1 MIRLFKNCA
10 VVVGS
15 GIAAILFGYPL
26 AVMAQHGFDT
36 TTWPRTVIGL
46 DQWFTFIGS
55 LSVLNIV
62 GPYWHMLRNESADF
76 AGGGR
81 VVLGLVAAPFVVS
94 AMLLIKVRD
103 LGTKRDPKGIHG
115 AARWANSSEIKQM
128 NTGLEL
134 GVDKVSGRAVRVSI
148 EGNLLTIAPP
158 RKGKTSG
165 VIIPNLAFPEPGA
178 WGGPAVVIDPKGEVF
193 RAVAERRRQMGR
205 TVRCLDPTNLVGGT
219 DSWNPLEHLDPTD
232 VLYLQHA
239 AGALLPE
246 SLGANEAATYFRNRA
261 IALIAGAML
270 VVLNS
275 LTRSLPEVLRL
286 LNDEGAFIEGLKLLT
301 TEPAATDALAIMS
314 GDPKERDPIRS
325 TAAQAFSWLSDI
337 RLRNLVASN
346 SFNLADLANGDVDL
360 FVAVPTRDT
369 EILAP
374 FLRWLLADIFNA
386 IRAHRPAE
394 RLVIFIDEAAALGR
408 FEAILKASGEL
419 PGYGASLWTIWQN
432 RSQIVD
438 KYGEAGAATLL
449 STAEIVTLFDV
460 PATDPDESDRWS
472 RALGDFT
479 ALVDTVSDSVSKA
492 GKSSTSTGPQ
502 AARLMTKEEL
512 TTALTHNEVIVFPAS
527 MYYARHPI
535 RLRKTKSFSDQ
546 RFASLIADVRPVGR
560 A

>member
-1 MIRLFKNCA
+1 MMRFFRNCA
-10 VVVGS
+10 VIAGS
-15 GIAAILFGYPL
+15 GSAAILFGYPL
-26 AVMAQHGFDT
+26 AVMVQHGFDT
-36 TTWPRTVIGL
+36 AAWPNTVVGL
-46 DQWFTFIGS
+46 DQWFTFVGS
-55 LSVLNIV
+55 MSVPDIL
-62 GPYWHMLRNESADF
+62 GPYWNMLHNESADF

-81 VVLGLVAAPFVVS
+81 RVLGVVVASFIVS
-94 AMLLIKVRD
+94 AILLIKVRD
-103 LGTKRDPKGIHG
+103 YGTKRDPSGIHG
-115 AARWANSSEIKQM
+115 AARWANSSEIKRM

-134 GVDKVSGRAVRVSI
+134 GVDKVSGQAVRVSI

-165 VIIPNLAFPEPGA
+165 VVIPNLAFPEAGA

-205 TVRCLDPTNLVGGT
+205 VVRCLDPTNLVGGR
-219 DSWNPLEHLDPTD
+219 DNWNPLEHLDPAD
-232 VLYLQHA
+232 VLYLQHT

-246 SLGANEAATYFRNRA
+246 SLGANEAATFFRNRA
-261 IALIAGAML
+261 IALIVGAML

-275 LTRSLPEVLRL
+275 QIRSLPEVLRL
-286 LNDEGAFIEGLKLLT
+286 LNDEGAFIEGLKQLP
-301 TEPAATDALAIMS
+301 TEPAAADALAIMS
-314 GDPKERDPIRS
+314 GDSKDRDPIRS

-337 RLRNLVASN
+337 RLRNLVASS
-346 SFNLADLANGDVDL
+346 SFDLADLANGDVDL

-369 EILAP
+369 DILAP

-419 PGYGASLWTIWQN
+419 PGYGASLWTIWQS

-449 STAEIVTLFDV
+449 GTAEIVTLFDV

-479 ALVDTVSDSVSKA
+479 ALVDTVSDSVTKT
-492 GKSSTSTGPQ
+492 GKTSTSTGPQ

-512 TTALTHNEVIVFPAS
+512 TTALTNNDVIVFPAS

-535 RLRKTKSFSDQ
+535 RLRKTKSFDDP
-546 RFASLIADVRPVGR
+546 RFAGLIGDVRPVGR
-560 A
+560 G